1 MRSRVFLALLLVA
14 TATFPATATAV
25 NESTTGESNPIN
37 QSNGRLVPASPEPP
51 NSTGARENTTSNAT
65 APIPIEP
72 IDPLTGIEST
82 KVESGQMVLVI
93 HSDVVQ
99 RVVLTDAGAVW
110 QGGEIPQRDYTLQPG
125 SNRLKVP
132 VTEVSGRVAVTIAT
146 RRVLYSTVIV
156 TNDPLIGGPFD
167 RGDVQQAA
175 LAGLVAGVG
184 VTALIAY
191 KRVRGTSDAP
201 ERVI

>member
-1 MRSRVFLALLLVA
+1 MRARFLIALVLLA
-14 TATFPATATAV
+14 T
-25 NESTTGESNPIN
+25 S
-37 QSNGRLVPASPEPP
+37 LVPTGVAAQNATTALP
-51 NSTGARENTTSNAT
+51 NGSANVSNDTLSNAT
-65 APIPIEP
+65 VAEPVEP
-72 IDPLTGIEST
+72 IDRLTAIEST
-82 KVESGQMVLVI
+82 SVENGQMVLVLR
-93 HSDVVQ
+93 SDVVQ

-110 QGGEIPQRDYTLQPG
+110 KGGEVPQREHTLQPG
-125 SNRLKVP
+125 SNRVTIP
-132 VTEVSGRVAVTIAT
+132 VTEISGRVAVTIAT
-146 RRVLYSTVIV
+146 RRVLYSTVVV

-201 ERVI
+201 ERVL

>member
-1 MRSRVFLALLLVA
+1 MRFRFLLALLLVA
-14 TATFPATATAV
+14 TATAPVGVLA
-25 NESTTGESNPIN
+25 
-37 QSNGRLVPASPEPP
+37 Q
-51 NSTGARENTTSNAT
+51 NAT
-65 APIPIEP
+65 VNASNVTDAVTTNVTALTPVEP

-82 KVESGQMVLVI
+82 SVDDGRMELVI
-93 HSDVVQ
+93 RSDVVQ

-110 QGGEIPQRDYTLQPG
+110 QGGEVPQREYTLQPG
-125 SNRLKVP
+125 SNKVSVP

-146 RRVLYSTVIV
+146 SRVLYSTVVV

-175 LAGLVAGVG
+175 LAGLIAGVG

-201 ERVI
+201 ERVL